1 MLHFDLLPII
11 QAVGYP
17 GVAAIIFLESGVV
30 IGFWLPGASLLFTAG
45 LLSSQGVFDVRIL
58 IPLVTLAAV
67 LGDNAGYWFG
77 SKVGWR
83 LFVRPDSRFFK
94 HKHLE
99 RTKRFYEKYGSR
111 TILLARFVP
120 IIRTFAPIVAGV
132 VNMNYRTFLTYNII
146 GAFLWASGVTFL
158 GYYLGSKFPIVETY
172 LGPIILGIVAVSIIP
187 IARDF
192 YREMFVKETIEEPIG

>member
-1 MLHFDLLPII
+1 MLHFELLPII

-17 GVAAIIFLESGVV
+17 GIFAIIFLESGVV
-30 IGFWLPGASLLFTAG
+30 VGFWLPGASLLFTAG
-45 LLSSQGVFDVRIL
+45 LLASQGIFNVWIL
-58 IPLVTLAAV
+58 IPLVTLAAI
-67 LGDNAGYWFG
+67 LGDSAGYWFG
-77 SKVGWR
+77 SKIGWR

-132 VNMNYRTFLTYNII
+132 VKMDYRKFLIYNIV
-146 GAFLWASGVTFL
+146 GAFLWATGVTFL
-158 GYYLGSKFPIVETY
+158 GYYLGSKFPVIESY
-172 LGPIILGIVAVSIIP
+172 LGPIILGIVAISVIP
-187 IARDF
+187 IARDI
-192 YREMFVKETIEEPIG
+192 YREMFVKETIPDPLP